1 MKYCFFDL
9 DGTLADT
16 DGDIREAWRKSLKEM
31 GLECPTFDTDF
42 VTGPPIEEMVKR
54 LFPERF
60 AANAE
65 AKPHCGE
72 KLCAELRAMF
82 GKHYDKDGFPM
93 THEYPGIMETVA
105 ELRRRGDRV
114 YIVTNK
120 RYAGAMAIAGKFGW
134 QEKFDGIYAGDM
146 YKDDPAIG
154 KLKKGDLLKVIMRQ
168 LNCRVCEC
176 IMIGDTISDF
186 DAANENGM
194 VSIAVEWGYGTEE
207 ERKLATCRVAT
218 PGEILSRID

>member
-16 DGDIREAWRKSLKEM
+16 DGDIRGAWKESLKEM

-60 AANAE
+60 AE
-65 AKPHCGE
+65 SVKTMPHCGE
-72 KLCAELRAMF
+72 NLCLELRTMF
-82 GKHYDKDGFPM
+82 GKHYDNDGFP
-93 THEYPGIMETVA
+93 TTREYPGIMETVA
-105 ELRRRGDRV
+105 ELRRRGNKV

-120 RYAGAMAIAGKFGW
+120 RYAGAMAIARKFGW
-134 QEKFDGIYAGDM
+134 PEKFDGIYAGDM
-146 YKDDPAIG
+146 YKDDPKIG

-168 LNCRVCEC
+168 LDCHASDCV
-176 IMIGDTISDF
+176 MIGDTISDF
-186 DAANENGM
+186 DAANENDM
-194 VSIAVEWGYGTEE
+194 ASIAVEWGYGTEE
-207 ERKLATCRVAT
+207 DRKLASFRVAT
-218 PGEILSRID
+218 PGEIFPLID